1 MEMSFDFRSATRV
14 VCGRGAIGRL
24 GEMTLSAASREPSA
38 ADPLRVLV
46 VADPG
51 IVAAGH
57 ARRGIEALEAAGMR
71 AILFDGVRENPTTEH
86 VDRGVAF
93 ACEHRIELI
102 VGLGGGSSMDCAKG
116 INFLLT
122 NGGRMA
128 DYWGVGKAS
137 GPMLPLV
144 AVPTTA
150 GTGSEAQSF
159 ALIADAATHRKMACG
174 DRKAAA
180 RVAIL
185 DPELTLTQPRSVTV
199 AAGLDAIAHALE
211 SYVCTKANAI
221 SRMFSREAWRLLSA
235 AFERVLREPGDV
247 EARGAMLLGANLAG
261 AAIENSMLGAAHA
274 CANPLTA
281 QFNITHGVAVA
292 TMLPHVVRFNG
303 AAANGEYAAL
313 TDEEGRAADSIAA
326 QVERFSAAGELPP
339 RLRDHGV
346 PSDALAALAADAAT
360 QWTGGFNPRPVS
372 EGDFVK
378 LYEAAW

>member
-1 MEMSFDFRSATRV
+1 
-14 VCGRGAIGRL
+14 
-24 GEMTLSAASREPSA
+24 
-38 ADPLRVLV
+38 
-46 VADPG
+46 
-51 IVAAGH
+51 
-57 ARRGIEALEAAGMR
+57 
-71 AILFDGVRENPTTEH
+71 
-86 VDRGVAF
+86 
-93 ACEHRIELI
+93 
-102 VGLGGGSSMDCAKG
+102 
-116 INFLLT
+116 
-122 NGGRMA
+122 
-128 DYWGVGKAS
+128 
-137 GPMLPLV
+137 MLPLV